1 MKISFLGT
9 SHGVPEKDR
18 FCSCTMI
25 EVGENLYFID
35 AGAPVVD
42 LIIRSG
48 RKVES
53 SRAMFTTHCH
63 SDHTNGI
70 VGFADI
76 LNWYYKKASVDI
88 YMTEE
93 KHAEATVNLVE
104 ASSHLALDRERV
116 RFKVIDEGFV
126 YDDGNIKVTAFP
138 TEHLNRGTFRYPS
151 FGYIVE
157 ADGKRAVFSGD
168 LSNKLK
174 YEDFPKIA
182 LEEDVDLLVC
192 EMAHFKIADIA
203 PYLEKC
209 KTKKLLFNHVGYTES
224 FESLKALD
232 GKYPY
237 PVGLALDG
245 DTVEL

>member
-53 SRAMFTTHCH
+53 SKAMFTTHCH

-76 LNWYYKKASVDI
+76 INWYYKTASVDI
-88 YMTEE
+88 FMTEE
-93 KHAEATVNLVE
+93 KHTEAIVNLIE
-104 ASSHLALDRERV
+104 ASSHLALDKSRI

-138 TEHLNRGTFRYPS
+138 TEHLKRKDCRDPAY
-151 FGYIVE
+151 GYIVE

-168 LSNKLK
+168 MSVGLK
-174 YEDFPKIA
+174 YNDFPKIA

-192 EMAHFKIADIA
+192 EIAHFKIADIA

-209 KTKKLLFNHVGYTES
+209 KTQKLLFNHVGYTES

-245 DTVEL
+245 DTIEL